1 MKFSYNTFKDKVLEK
16 LTELLGEGNVK
27 KVTSTKNNGVV
38 LEGVFLKI
46 ESSPLSPIIYFE
58 IDEKIYDDEEV
69 KIFVEK
75 ALKTYEEARN
85 HTNDGL
91 KDLQKWDVVKK
102 CVRPGLINYN
112 RNQKRLKDIPHI
124 RIMDLAVTF
133 MIPSEN
139 FMPEYGDGRIGVTDF
154 LMECYDV
161 DEVAMYKQAIE
172 NLERGGYEFTCL
184 SEMLNIKEAEMEC
197 DGNNISQ
204 NRLYILTCNN
214 GIGGAI
220 TMLSNKILAEICRK
234 MKCEKIYVLPS
245 SVNEVLI
252 LNTEEA
258 DGKELQ
264 KIVREVNETIV
275 LPEEYLSDSVYLYD
289 SVSGELKN
297 MEEENDE
304 QNGLDH
310 LGSIA

>member
-1 MKFSYNTFKDKVLEK
+1 
-16 LTELLGEGNVK
+16 
-27 KVTSTKNNGVV
+27 
-38 LEGVFLKI
+38 
-46 ESSPLSPIIYFE
+46 
-58 IDEKIYDDEEV
+58 
-69 KIFVEK
+69 
-75 ALKTYEEARN
+75 
-85 HTNDGL
+85 
-91 KDLQKWDVVKK
+91 
-102 CVRPGLINYN
+102 
-112 RNQKRLKDIPHI
+112 
-124 RIMDLAVTF
+124 
-133 MIPSEN
+133 
-139 FMPEYGDGRIGVTDF
+139 
-154 LMECYDV
+154 
-161 DEVAMYKQAIE
+161 
-172 NLERGGYEFTCL
+172 
-184 SEMLNIKEAEMEC
+184 MEC